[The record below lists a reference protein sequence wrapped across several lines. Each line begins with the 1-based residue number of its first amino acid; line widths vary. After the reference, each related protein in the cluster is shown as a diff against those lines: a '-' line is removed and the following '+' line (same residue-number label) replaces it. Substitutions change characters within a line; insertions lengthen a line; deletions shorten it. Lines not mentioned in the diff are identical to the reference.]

1 MENRK
6 QLSPRQRR
14 RRKKAILRSGLL
26 ALAAALLL
34 TGVGLGLWALL
45 RPEQAAEEPPA
56 EPPVEETPAVAPVLP
71 EPEPEPEPEPQ
82 PVGLA
87 TDGPAMVRLEG
98 ELGSE
103 YAVIIDADTNT
114 VLAEKGENALLY
126 PASMTKALTLLVA
139 AENIDDPDAPF
150 TMTQELIDPH
160 YSAGATITGYRA
172 GDVCTLRDL
181 FYGAA
186 LRSSADATSALAV
199 AAAGDESAFV
209 ALMNEK
215 ARTLGLS
222 AEASFTNP
230 AGMFHSDH
238 VCTARDMAAILR
250 AAMANDLCREVLS
263 TSLYVTPPTEAEAD
277 GLIFQNKYLGWFRE
291 KQPEGVEVLA
301 CKNGYVYQARNCMVS
316 YGVNAAGRA
325 LICVTARAAD
335 AETMMNDQRYLF
347 TTYGK

>member
-14 RRKKAILRSGLL
+14 RRKKAILRCGLL
-26 ALAAALLL
+26 SLAALLL
-34 TGVGLGLWALL
+34 LTGAALGLWALL
-45 RPEQAAEEPPA
+45 RPEPAEEPPA

-71 EPEPEPEPEPQ
+71 EPEPEPEPEPV
-82 PVGLA
+82 VGLA
-87 TDGPAMVRLEG
+87 EDGDSMALLTD

-103 YAVIIDADTNT
+103 YAVLIDADTNT
-114 VLAEKGENALLY
+114 VLAEKGGNALLY
-126 PASMTKALTLLVA
+126 PASMTKVLTLLVA
-139 AENIDDPDAPF
+139 AEHLDDPDASF

-215 ARTLGLS
+215 ARELGLS
-222 AEASFTNP
+222 EQANFTNP
-230 AGMFHSDH
+230 SGMFDSAH

-250 AAMANDLCREVLS
+250 AAMADDLCRQVLS
-263 TSLYVTPPTEAEAD
+263 TDLYVTPPTDAEPD

-291 KQPEGVEVLA
+291 QQPEGVEVLA

-316 YGVNAAGRA
+316 YGVNAEGRA
-325 LICVTARAAD
+325 FICVTARADSA
-335 AETMMNDQRYLF
+335 ATMMADQRYLF
-347 TTYGK
+347 ATFGK